1 MPGVKLTLA
10 YSADKQKYAAP
21 NHILIDDRKSN
32 IDQWVSRGGVGILHT
47 STADT
52 IRQLKK
58 LGL

>member
-10 YSADKQKYAAP
+10 QAYLKKNYAAP

-32 IDQWVSRGGVGILHT
+32 IDEWRAEGGIGILHT
-47 STADT
+47 SAADT